1 MIWQMRTTL
10 DIDDD
15 LVKAL
20 IARHPG
26 MSRTEAIETAIR
38 EYLARDAYEGLRA
51 LAGKVDIVD
60 LSGELRALEHG
71 ELRKLDR
78 R

>member
-1 MIWQMRTTL
+1 MRTTL

-26 MSRTEAIETAIR
+26 ISRTEAIELAIR
-38 EYLARDAYEGLRA
+38 SYLATEAAEGLRA
-51 LAGKVDIVD
+51 LAGKIDIED
-60 LSGELRALEHG
+60 LTP
-71 ELRKLDR
+71 LRKQAHR
-78 R
+78 